1 MKKHYRFF
9 GVILGLFAGLMAIA
23 QPQNAMDFD
32 GNDDFITAPSATST
46 VAGAQQMSV
55 SCWVNPQFT
64 THHEGF
70 CGFRNNTNADF
81 YLLKLQ
87 YNPNPIINPLNHGLI
102 TFCLYSCLM
111 YLDVLL

>member
-1 MKKHYRFF
+1 MKKLYRFF
-9 GVILGLFAGLMAIA
+9 GVALGLFVGLMAMA

-32 GNDDFITAPSATST
+32 GTDDFITAPSATAT

-70 CGFRNNTNADF
+70 CGFRNNSNADF

-87 YNPNPIINPLNHGLI
+87 GTTNIEARFRNSNG
-102 TFCLYSCLM
+102 T
-111 YLDVLL
+111 D